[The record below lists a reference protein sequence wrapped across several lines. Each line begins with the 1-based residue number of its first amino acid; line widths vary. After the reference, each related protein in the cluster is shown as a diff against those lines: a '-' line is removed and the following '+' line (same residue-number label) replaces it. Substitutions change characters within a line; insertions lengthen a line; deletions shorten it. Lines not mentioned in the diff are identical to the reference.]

1 MSNEPHDVVS
11 FTRADS
17 DRLVRL
23 EESVKALA
31 EIKELIL
38 KQNGRVTKLE
48 RKQSWQNGIFT
59 AVVFILSAVIGFF
72 HREL

>member
-1 MSNEPHDVVS
+1 MSNSHDEVS

-23 EESVKALA
+23 EESVKALP

-38 KQNGRVTKLE
+38 KQNGRVSTLE
-48 RKQSWQNGIFT
+48 RRQSWYTGIFST
-59 AVVFILSAVIGFF
+59 ILVILSAIIGFF
-72 HREL
+72 HKSV